1 MPEPDRDRLALIEIV
16 ESSGAIRG
24 YLSGFDEARF
34 LADRRTCDAVAMH
47 VLVIGEA
54 VGRLGNASKA
64 ALGDYPWDLIRGVR
78 NRIAHGYAS
87 INFVR
92 LWIIATVDIPA
103 LETAVRRVVGDDP
116 DLPPL
121 P

>member
-1 MPEPDRDRLALIEIV
+1 MPESDRDRLALIEIL
-16 ESSGAIRG
+16 ESAYAIEL
-24 YLSGFDEARF
+24 YLNGFDEPTF

-54 VGRLGNASKA
+54 VARLSDA
-64 ALGDYPWDLIRGVR
+64 ARSVLGPFPWDQIRGVR

-92 LWIIATVDIPA
+92 LWSIATADIPP
-103 LETAVRRVVGDDP
+103 LSDAVRDVLGNDP
-116 DLPPL
+116 DAPVHP
-121 P
+121 